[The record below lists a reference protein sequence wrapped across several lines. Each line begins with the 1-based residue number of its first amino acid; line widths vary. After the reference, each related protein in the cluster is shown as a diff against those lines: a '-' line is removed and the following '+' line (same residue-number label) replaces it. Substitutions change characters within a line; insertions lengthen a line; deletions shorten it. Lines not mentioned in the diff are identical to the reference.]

1 MSITKQ
7 QIEDMCD
14 TLDEFGSGTYE
25 TEHGVFHVLGLRAQA
40 QSFTLGPIS
49 HKSINDP
56 DDQEPEQLNGI
67 CTYGI
72 GVGGCNAQE
81 AIDLTE
87 EFHLPHMA
95 IIAGNE
101 YEDSAV
107 NDPDEVIIMD
117 PVVIKIIK

>member
-7 QIEDMCD
+7 QIEDICD

-25 TEHGVFHVLGLRAQA
+25 TKHGVFHVLGLRAQA
-40 QSFTLGPIS
+40 QPFELGTIS

-72 GVGGCNAQE
+72 GVAGATHKRQSILPRNSNSRIWRLSRE
-81 AIDLTE
+81 MSMRIRRLT
-87 EFHLPHMA
+87 
-95 IIAGNE
+95 IRT
-101 YEDSAV
+101 
-107 NDPDEVIIMD
+107 
-117 PVVIKIIK
+117 K